1 VFILEKLEERLLDK
15 SKEAFAMAIELYNKP
30 TIKYRVEGFS
40 LFICNAW
47 ELMLKAYLLKS
58 KGADSIYYSDNKSR
72 TISLENTIKEIFTNN
87 KDPLRKNL
95 EKIIELRNTSTHF
108 ITEEYEMV
116 YVPLFQSC
124 ILNFNEKMMAFHN
137 IDMTLIIPQ
146 NFLTLSVSMKAL
158 NESEI
163 IAKYP
168 EEIANK
174 LLDTNEDISETIEAN
189 NAKFAIRIEHYHYIT
204 KNMDKATSIVGID
217 NRADAKV
224 KIVKELKDP
233 NVTHKFSSTN
243 CIEQIRERLKRTNT
257 ILKYNGEEKEFNSY
271 HFNLFCKY
279 YGIKENPKLCYQHQ
293 LTHTYGYS
301 IQTIDFISEEIK
313 KDPDNIIRNLREL
326 ISKK

>member
-1 VFILEKLEERLLDK
+1 MEQLQYKLIEK
-15 SKEAFAMAIELYNKP
+15 SKEAFCMAIELYNKP

-47 ELMLKAYLLKS
+47 ELMLKAHMINVFGK
-58 KGADSIYYSDNKSR
+58 ASIYHKDNPQR
-72 TISLENTIKEIFTNN
+72 TLSLENCVQKVFTNN
-87 KDPLRKNL
+87 KDPLRVNL

-124 ILNFNEKMMAFHN
+124 VINFNEKMMAFHN
-137 IDMTLIIPQ
+137 VDMTAIVSQ

-168 EEIANK
+168 EEIATK
-174 LLDTNEDISETIEAN
+174 LLSAN
-189 NAKFAIRIEHYHYIT
+189 NTISDMIAGYNDKFAIRIEHHHFIT
-204 KNMDKATSIVGID
+204 KDKDKATSFVGID
-217 NRADAKV
+217 NSADAKV
-224 KIVKELKDP
+224 KIIKELKDP
-233 NVTHKFSSTN
+233 NTTHKYSTTSCVN
-243 CIEQIRERLKRTNT
+243 EIAARLKRLG
-257 ILKYNGEEKEFNSY
+257 IVLKCNGEAKKFNSY

-279 YGIKENPKLCYQHQ
+279 YGIKENTKLCYQHQ

-301 IQTIDFISEEIK
+301 IQTIDFIVEEIK
-313 KDPDNIIRNLREL
+313 KDPDNIIQNLRNYL
-326 ISKK
+326 SKEK